1 MTSVPVHTSARGIPR
16 RRNLDKQ
23 VKQRS
28 AGAATV
34 RLVSIAPKV
43 VLLLTFGPADGLMF
57 SVPADDIPAFVI
69 FGSSPI
75 ARYERVPG
83 EGEVL
88 CYRFSPQ
95 NSGR

>member
-1 MTSVPVHTSARGIPR
+1 
-16 RRNLDKQ
+16 
-23 VKQRS
+23 
-28 AGAATV
+28 
-34 RLVSIAPKV
+34 VSIAPKV

-88 CYRFSPQ
+88 CYRF
-95 NSGR
+95 